1 MDVQLLEEVHDERVD
16 LWQQPHEEDEGK
28 TQSEDCGETH
38 TEGHECQRDRVRH
51 THTHTHRAARSPMTR
66 SLAEAST
73 RELVSAT
80 PYSVKRDDTVLRL
93 P

>member
-1 MDVQLLEEVHDERVD
+1 MAVTVLCCCVH
-16 LWQQPHEEDEGK
+16 
-28 TQSEDCGETH
+28 
-38 TEGHECQRDRVRH
+38 
-51 THTHTHRAARSPMTR
+51 SPMTR

-80 PYSVKRDDTVLRL
+80 PYRLKRDEVLLRL

>member
-1 MDVQLLEEVHDERVD
+1 MSMIAVHKC
-16 LWQQPHEEDEGK
+16 HE
-28 TQSEDCGETH
+28 SVH
-38 TEGHECQRDRVRH
+38 
-51 THTHTHRAARSPMTR
+51 SPMTR

-80 PYSVKRDDTVLRL
+80 PYRVKRDEVVLRL